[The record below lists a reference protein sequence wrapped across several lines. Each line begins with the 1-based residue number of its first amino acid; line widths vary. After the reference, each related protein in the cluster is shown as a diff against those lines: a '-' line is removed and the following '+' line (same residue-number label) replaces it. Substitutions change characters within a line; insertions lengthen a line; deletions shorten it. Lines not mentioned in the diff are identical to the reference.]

1 MVNLLLLTHAYIVI
15 IVVIII
21 IIIKNINIIT
31 IIYKTII
38 HIFIYVKSNLFV

>member
-1 MVNLLLLTHAYIVI
+1 MVNLLLLTHEYII

-21 IIIKNINIIT
+21 IIQNINIIT

>member
-1 MVNLLLLTHAYIVI
+1 MVNLLLLTRAYII

-21 IIIKNINIIT
+21 IIIIQNINIIT